1 MKLGKLNWDDLK
13 KIIDDNRGKLRED
26 VLIKSG
32 IGEDCS
38 VIDYGKY
45 QCVLSTDPITGASNN
60 IGKLAVH
67 INANDIGSSGAELVG
82 FLVTILAPPNTTLEE
97 IKVVMNEISE
107 EARSLN
113 AEILGG
119 HTEIT
124 DAVNRIVVSCT
135 AVGKGKGEEIVA
147 TKGADINDDIIVTKE
162 LCLEGTSILVNDYYE
177 HCKSFLT
184 EQELNEANEYSTML
198 SVLTEGQIAGKLKV
212 SSMHDITEGGVLG
225 ALYEVAE
232 ANNCGFKIYEDL
244 LPITEISKKVCEYF
258 KIDSKKFISSGSLL
272 ITCKNG
278 NEVVEKLTRNK
289 IKATI
294 IGKITKSEK
303 LIIINNEEV
312 IVPPPENDEL
322 FNIKLQGE
330 SINEKDRS
338 CK

>member
-13 KIIDDNRGKLRED
+13 KIIDNNRGKLRED

-38 VIDYGKY
+38 VIDYGEYK
-45 QCVLSTDPITGASNN
+45 CVLSTDPITGAANN
-60 IGKLAVH
+60 IGKLAIH

-82 FLVTILAPPNTTLEE
+82 FLVTILAPPNTTLED
-97 IKVVMNEISE
+97 IKAVMGEISE
-107 EARSLN
+107 EASNLN

-135 AVGKGKGEEIVA
+135 AVGKGKGEEVVA
-147 TKGADINDDIIVTKE
+147 TKGAAFNDDIIVTKD
-162 LCLEGTSILVNDYYE
+162 LCLEGTSILVSDYYE
-177 HCKSFLT
+177 HCKSFLS
-184 EQELNEANEYSTML
+184 EEEIAEANSYGDML
-198 SVLTEGQIAGKLKV
+198 SVLKEGQIAGKLKV

-232 ANNCGFKIYEDL
+232 ASGCGFKIYEYL

-258 KIDSKKFISSGSLL
+258 KIDAKKFISSGSLL
-272 ITCKNG
+272 ITSKNG
-278 NEVVEKLTRNK
+278 TKLVEQLKEKN

-303 LIIINNEEV
+303 IIVVNNEEV
-312 IVPPPENDEL
+312 IISPPENDEL
-322 FNIKLQGE
+322 FNIKL
-330 SINEKDRS
+330 
-338 CK
+338 